1 METQS
6 RSLQSGPML
15 QRIFLVE
22 DDPRLASLIR
32 EYLTINGYEVLV
44 IPRGDVAAKKI
55 PPENPDLVILDLMLP
70 GQDGLSVCRE
80 IRRDY
85 RGPVLILTAREEDM
99 DEVAGLELG
108 ADDYVKKPV
117 IPRVLL
123 ARIRALLRRTGP
135 PSMPVKEALSAL
147 LFGGLRVDMESRSVW
162 FNGTPV
168 DLSTVEFSLL
178 AFLANHA
185 GEVLSREKILAEL
198 RGIAYDG
205 MDRSVDM
212 YISRLRKKL
221 GDDGTRPSRIK
232 TVWGEGYL
240 FVKDAW

>member
-1 METQS
+1 MNPFSQEKNPSQ
-6 RSLQSGPML
+6 

-22 DDPRLASLIR
+22 DDQRLAGLIS
-32 EYLTINGYEVLV
+32 EYLTINGYKTLV

-85 RGPVLILTAREEDM
+85 TGPVLILTAREEDM
-99 DEVAGLELG
+99 DEVAALELG

-117 IPRVLL
+117 VPRVLL
-123 ARIRALLRRTGP
+123 AHIRALLRRAT
-135 PSMPVKEALSAL
+135 PSVPNTSEAISLV
-147 LFGGLRVDMESRSVW
+147 FGSLRVDMASRNVLLD
-162 FNGTPV
+162 GKPV
-168 DLSTVEFSLL
+168 ILSTVEFSLL
-178 AFLANHA
+178 ALLASH
-185 GEVLSREKILAEL
+185 GGRVLSREKILAKL
-198 RGIAYDG
+198 RGIDYDG
-205 MDRSVDM
+205 VDRSVDM

-221 GDDGTRPSRIK
+221 GDDGTRPFRIK
-232 TVWGEGYL
+232 TVWAEGYL